1 MSNALKVKSVPT
13 KRAPDVWESA
23 RFTSIFLASGFF
35 YISSIV
41 HARPHAGNAN
51 RSAAL
56 LLASLVANGSSIYL
70 DFIVQPL
77 VKRDLEQHG
86 DFAQH
91 GGDGLVIALD
101 DGCHDWHQP
110 IVVL

>member
-1 MSNALKVKSVPT
+1 MHLTCGILRHFQAFFGF
-13 KRAPDVWESA
+13 E
-23 RFTSIFLASGFF
+23 FFLLPN
-35 YISSIV
+35 IV